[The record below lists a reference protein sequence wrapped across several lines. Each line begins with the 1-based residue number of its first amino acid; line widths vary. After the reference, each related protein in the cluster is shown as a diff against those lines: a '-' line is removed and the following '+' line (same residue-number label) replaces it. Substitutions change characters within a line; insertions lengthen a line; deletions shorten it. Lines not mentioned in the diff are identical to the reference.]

1 MEIVTRIS
9 HPTLCLQKNT
19 ALGLGFAVLNTSWNG
34 GKKRLLKREPNK
46 MVVWKAWSQE
56 SELLQFF
63 ATKKEA
69 VAWLKYQE
77 SEDET
82 IEKIVIN
89 DRGDMALQL
98 NFLADLMNCA

>member
-1 MEIVTRIS
+1 MVQCLYTLGECLRSIS
-9 HPTLCLQKNT
+9 LLQK
-19 ALGLGFAVLNTSWNG
+19 
-34 GKKRLLKREPNK
+34 EPNK
-46 MVVWKAWSQE
+46 MVIWKARSHDRMR
-56 SELLQFF
+56 QFF

-69 VAWLKYQE
+69 IAWLKYQE

-98 NFLADLMNCA
+98 NFLADLLNS

>member
-1 MEIVTRIS
+1 
-9 HPTLCLQKNT
+9 
-19 ALGLGFAVLNTSWNG
+19 
-34 GKKRLLKREPNK
+34 
-46 MVVWKAWSQE
+46 MVIWKAHLLDHGSQDGM
-56 SELLQFF
+56 LQFF

-69 VAWLKYQE
+69 IAWLKYQE

-98 NFLADLMNCA
+98 NFLAALMNCA